1 MFWETFKP
9 KNSRNRPCGET
20 LNTNLVEETAF
31 NLLKQAAVR
40 LPGDIKKALRRAYD
54 SEESEVGKAQLEAI
68 FKNIELAEENQV
80 PICQDTGT
88 ITFYINVGADF
99 KRLCNV
105 EAALV
110 HAVRRAT
117 RQVPLR
123 PNAVNPINCRNSG
136 DNTGRFLP
144 QIVWEVVS
152 GDFLELTVMLKG
164 GGSENVSALSM
175 LLPSEGV
182 RELKK
187 FVVEAVVR
195 AGAQPCPPVILGV
208 AFGGNADLV
217 MKLAK
222 KALLRPLGKANSNPD
237 LARLEAEL
245 LDAVNSTGIGP
256 MGLGG
261 RITALG
267 VHVDYAYRHPA
278 TFPAAVAF
286 SCWALRRA
294 SARINK
300 DGSVEYLTH
309 EDCGL

>member
-1 MFWETFKP
+1 M
-9 KNSRNRPCGET
+9 NV
-20 LNTNLVEETAF
+20 NLVEETAF
-31 NLLKQAAVR
+31 NLLRQAAVR
-40 LPGDIKKALRRAYD
+40 LPDDVKEALRGAYD
-54 SEESEVGKAQLEAI
+54 SEESEVGRAQLEAI
-68 FKNIELAEENQV
+68 LRNIELAEENQA
-80 PICQDTGT
+80 PICQDTGV
-88 ITFYINVGADF
+88 ITFYIQAGADF
-99 KRLCNV
+99 KRLQDV
-105 EAALV
+105 EEALV
-110 HAVRRAT
+110 SAVRRAT

-123 PNAVNPINCRNSG
+123 PNAVNPVNGRNSG

-144 QIVWEVVS
+144 QIVWEVVA
-152 GDFLELTVMLKG
+152 GDFLELTVILKG
-164 GGSENVSALSM
+164 GGSENVSALGM
-175 LLPSEGV
+175 LLPGDGMKA
-182 RELKK
+182 LKK
-187 FVVEAVVR
+187 FVVEAVIK

-222 KALLRPLGKANSNPD
+222 KALIRPLGTVNSDPEI
-237 LARLEAEL
+237 ARLEAEL

-278 TFPAAVAF
+278 TFPAAVTF

-300 DGSVEYLTH
+300 DGSVEYLIH
-309 EDCGL
+309 EGL

>member
-1 MFWETFKP
+1 M
-9 KNSRNRPCGET
+9 NV
-20 LNTNLVEETAF
+20 NLVEETTF

-40 LPGDIKKALRRAYD
+40 LPEDVKKALREAYD
-54 SEESEVGKAQLEAI
+54 TEESEIGKAQLEAI
-68 FKNIELAEENQV
+68 LRNIELAEENQA

-88 ITFYINVGADF
+88 ITFYIKAGADF
-99 KRLCNV
+99 KRLQGV
-105 EAALV
+105 EEALIN
-110 HAVRRAT
+110 AVQKAT

-123 PNAVNPINCRNSG
+123 PNAVNPINGRNSG
-136 DNTGRFLP
+136 DNTGRFMP
-144 QIVWEVVS
+144 QTVWEVVT
-152 GDFLELTVMLKG
+152 GDFLELTVTLKG

-175 LLPSEGV
+175 LLPSGGMK
-182 RELKK
+182 ELKK
-187 FVVEAVVR
+187 FVVEAVIR

-208 AFGGNADLV
+208 AFGGTADLV

-222 KALLRPLGKANSNPD
+222 KALLRPLNRANPD
-237 LARLEAEL
+237 SELARLEVEL

-278 TFPAAVAF
+278 TLPAAVVF

-294 SARINK
+294 SARINA
-300 DGSVEYLTH
+300 DGSVEYLTP
-309 EDCGL
+309 EGR

>member
-1 MFWETFKP
+1 M
-9 KNSRNRPCGET
+9 
-20 LNTNLVEETAF
+20 
-31 NLLKQAAVR
+31 KQAAFR
-40 LPGDIKKALRRAYD
+40 LPGDVKKALRRAYE

-99 KRLCNV
+99 KGLQDV

-123 PNAVNPINCRNSG
+123 PNAVNPINGRNSG
-136 DNTGRFLP
+136 DNTGRFSP
-144 QIVWEVVS
+144 QTVWEVVA
-152 GDFLELTVMLKG
+152 GDFLELAVMLKG

-175 LLPSEGV
+175 LLPGEGIK
-182 RELKK
+182 ELKK
-187 FVVEAVVR
+187 FVVETVVR

-208 AFGGNADLV
+208 AFGGNVDLA

-222 KALLRPLGKANSNPD
+222 KALLRPLGEANSNPD

-267 VHVDYAYRHPA
+267 VNVDYAYRHPA